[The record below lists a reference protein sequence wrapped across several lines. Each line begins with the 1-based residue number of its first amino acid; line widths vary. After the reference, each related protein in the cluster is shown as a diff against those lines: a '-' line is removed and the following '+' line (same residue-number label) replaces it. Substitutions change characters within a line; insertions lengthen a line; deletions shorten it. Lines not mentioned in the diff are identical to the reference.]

1 MYTFFCVAISERN
14 KETGAEGHRT
24 KEGEVG
30 RNVSMLT
37 LEEML
42 PMGK

>member
-1 MYTFFCVAISERN
+1 MYTFFCGAIRERN